1 MKGTIRCLHGAVGHA
16 TDWLGFTVPGWKVRR
31 IDLWR
36 FLYLGRMPLPEFGRA
51 FNDEVRATPGPHVLL
66 GYSMGGRLA
75 LHALLS
81 EDPPWA
87 AAVIVSAH
95 PGLEDA
101 DERSKRREMDFEWS
115 EKARHGDW
123 TTFLSDWNA
132 QPVLGGIL
140 PGLADRMQL
149 EVRRHEIAASLY
161 DWALS
166 LQEPLWTRLPEIDI
180 PVLWVCGERD
190 GKFRAL
196 AERAVPLLVDG
207 QLEVIPNA
215 GHRVLGKRPM
225 PSRRASPPG
234 WVRRRAFGSTRAR
247 EWVDFWRR
255 PDSGGEP
262 GRWTRPA
269 SVICTST
276 GVSGI
281 RIGDRW

>member
-1 MKGTIRCLHGAVGHA
+1 MDG
-16 TDWLGFTVPGWKVRR
+16 
-31 IDLWR
+31 
-36 FLYLGRMPLPEFGRA
+36 E
-51 FNDEVRATPGPHVLL
+51 
-66 GYSMGGRLA
+66 
-75 LHALLS
+75 S
-81 EDPPWA
+81 E
-87 AAVIVSAH
+87 
-95 PGLEDA
+95 
-101 DERSKRREMDFEWS
+101 
-115 EKARHGDW
+115 HGDW

-215 GHRVLGKRPM
+215 GHRVPWEAPHAFAESVAAWLGETESIRI
-225 PSRRASPPG
+225 
-234 WVRRRAFGSTRAR
+234 TRAR